1 MKKRLAV
8 LAAILTVTFSGMS
21 FANNAPDP
29 NVTKGI
35 SSPKAQTVTETGN
48 KSPKTGDMDMYILL
62 GAGALA
68 GVGAVFASKRRR
80 DLSQNA

>member
-29 NVTKGI
+29 NVTKGMP
-35 SSPKAQTVTETGN
+35 SPTAQTVTETGT
-48 KSPKTGDMDMYILL
+48 KSPKTGDLNVYALL
-62 GAGALA
+62 GAGTCAGLA
-68 GVGAVFASKRRR
+68 AVYASKRRR
-80 DLSQNA
+80 ELSENA